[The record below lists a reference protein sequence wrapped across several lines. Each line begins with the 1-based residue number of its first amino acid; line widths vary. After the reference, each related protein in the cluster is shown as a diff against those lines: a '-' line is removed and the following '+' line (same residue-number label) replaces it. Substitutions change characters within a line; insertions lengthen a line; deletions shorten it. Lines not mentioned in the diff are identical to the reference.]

1 MGMRRVSI
9 LHVCPIIREK
19 EREFLTWVR
28 PKIQNSKRK
37 TIAFNRIKQRL
48 LPKSDCNALI

>member
-19 EREFLTWVR
+19 EREFLTWVHA
-28 PKIQNSKRK
+28 KIQNSETK
-37 TIAFNRIKQRL
+37 TDEFNRIKQRL